1 MLRITTERRRRNF
14 NQYTHLKV
22 LTEKGCD
29 TQRIKI
35 RSVLGESKRKRKR
48 KEGRRKQSFNFTTC
62 LRCVV
67 VCAGLSNKGL
77 GNKTYG
83 QTKPN
88 IIPLVTHPRLPQII
102 FLGGLEIVITSIFS
116 YCHRSLKLSHFLLG
130 IIQNYVTDKPRRSYS
145 IILPQ
150 KSKDPVCRYDIVFIL
165 EAGLVY
171 VKI

>member
-1 MLRITTERRRRNF
+1 M
-14 NQYTHLKV
+14 
-22 LTEKGCD
+22 
-29 TQRIKI
+29 KI
-35 RSVLGESKRKRKR
+35 RSVLGERKRRRKR
-48 KEGRRKQSFNFTTC
+48 KERRRKQSFNLTTC

-67 VCAGLSNKGL
+67 VGAGLLNKGL

-88 IIPLVTHPRLPQII
+88 IIPLVTHPMPHHRLPQII
-102 FLGGLEIVITSIFS
+102 FLGGLEIVTTSIFS
-116 YCHRSLKLSHFLLG
+116 YCHRSLKLSHFLPG
-130 IIQNYVTDKPRRSYS
+130 IIQNYVTDKPQRSYS

-171 VKI
+171 FKI